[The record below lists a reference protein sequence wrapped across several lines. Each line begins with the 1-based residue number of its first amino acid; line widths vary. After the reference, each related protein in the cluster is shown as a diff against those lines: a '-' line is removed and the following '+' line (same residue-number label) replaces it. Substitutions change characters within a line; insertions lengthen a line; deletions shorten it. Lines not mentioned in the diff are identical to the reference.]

1 MPIVREPYT
10 GAWQNNDELRL
21 ETALANPVV
30 FRCVSL
36 IASDIGK
43 LPLRLVAVDANGI
56 WHETTSPAF
65 SPVLR
70 MPNRY
75 QTPAQFFEVWMSRK
89 LLWGN
94 TYVLKDR
101 DARGV
106 VTALYVL
113 DPCRVKPLVA
123 PDGSVYYELQT
134 NDLAGIP
141 TTGGPLVVPAR
152 EIIHDRWNCA
162 FHPLV
167 GLSPLYAC
175 GGAARQGLAMQAAQ
189 YVVLLERRPAE
200 RDADRADRD
209 RSGNR
214 QAALE
219 TWHCARRRQDRH
231 RRQRH
236 EVRSGRLVG
245 RRVAMDR
252 AGGLDGENDRRLF
265 RRADLDGRLA
275 ASSRRTRT
283 TKRRRLQY
291 HSQCLQTH
299 LTAIEAALDAGLE
312 LPAPYGTEFD
322 LDDLIW
328 MDTATKTKAAHD
340 AISAGAMSPNEARR
354 KYFGLGP
361 VPGGDYAVP
370 AAAVRTRSKRSRCA
384 ISASRRRPAGES
396 RLAAATPAEVDAVTL
411 TYSRVTLAGPLWT
424 MAEVKAIQLRI
435 TDAAHDADVDE
446 KLATAQE
453 AVLAYLGPAADATW
467 TPATAPVAVKHAILL
482 LTVALLRAPRRRPQR
497 PDERAEDAVIWKELQ
512 NLLAMYR
519 DPALA

>member
-1 MPIVREPYT
+1 MGVLASIRASLRSVLVPGGAATTPSGRAWMPIVREPYT

-36 IASDIGK
+36 IATDIGK
-43 LPLRLVAVDANGI
+43 LPCRLVAVDANGI

-70 MPNRY
+70 TPNRY
-75 QTPAQFFEVWMSRK
+75 QTPAQFFEVWMISK

-106 VTALYVL
+106 VTSLYVL

-141 TTGGPLVVPAR
+141 TSDGQLVVPAK

-175 GGAARQGLAMQAAQ
+175 GGAARQGLEMQAASTSFFSSGG
-189 YVVLLERRPAE
+189 RP
-200 RDADRADRD
+200 
-209 RSGNR
+209 SGMLIAPTEIDPETAKR
-214 QAALE
+214 LSE
-219 TWHCARRRQDRH
+219 TWHAL
-231 RRQRH
+231 
-236 EVRSGRLVG
+236 GAGKTAIVG
-245 RRVAMDR
+245 NGMKYEAVGSSAEESQWIEQVGWTAKTI
-252 AGGLDGENDRRLF
+252 AGCFGVPISMVDSSQQPPYANNE
-265 RRADLDGRLA
+265 
-275 ASSRRTRT
+275 AST
-283 TKRRRLQY
+283 LQY

-299 LTAIEAALDAGLE
+299 LTAIEAALDTGLE

-340 AISAGAMSPNEARR
+340 AISAGAMSPNEARL

-361 VPGGDYAVP
+361 VPGGDSPFLQQQYYSLEALAMRDLAVP
-370 AAAVRTRSKRSRCA
+370 APPT
-384 ISASRRRPAGES
+384 P
-396 RLAAATPAEVDAVTL
+396 TPAPVEA
-411 TYSRVTLAGPLWT
+411 P
-424 MAEVKAIQLRI
+424 AE
-435 TDAAHDADVDE
+435 
-446 KLATAQE
+446 
-453 AVLAYLGPAADATW
+453 
-467 TPATAPVAVKHAILL
+467 
-482 LTVALLRAPRRRPQR
+482 
-497 PDERAEDAVIWKELQ
+497 AE
-512 NLLAMYR
+512 
-519 DPALA
+519 P

>member
-1 MPIVREPYT
+1 MGVVASIRSSLRAVFAPGAASPAPGSGAWLPIVREPYT

-36 IASDIGK
+36 ISSDIGK
-43 LPLRLVAVDANGI
+43 LPCRLVAIDQHGI

-70 MPNRY
+70 TPNRY
-75 QTPAQFFEVWMSRK
+75 QTPQQFFEVWMISK

-113 DPCRVKPLVA
+113 DPCRVKVLVA
-123 PDGSVYYELQT
+123 PDGAVYYELQT
-134 NDLAGIP
+134 NELAGIP

-175 GGAARQGLAMQAAQ
+175 GGAARQGLEMQSASTSFFSSGG
-189 YVVLLERRPAE
+189 RP
-200 RDADRADRD
+200 
-209 RSGNR
+209 SGMLIAPTEIDPETAKR
-214 QAALE
+214 LSE
-219 TWHCARRRQDRH
+219 TWHAL
-231 RRQRH
+231 
-236 EVRSGRLVG
+236 GAGKTAIVG
-245 RRVAMDR
+245 NGMKYEPVGSSAEESQWTEQMGWTSKVI
-252 AGGLDGENDRRLF
+252 AGCFGVPISMIDSSQQPPYANSE
-265 RRADLDGRLA
+265 
-275 ASSRRTRT
+275 AST
-283 TKRRRLQY
+283 LQY

-299 LTAIEAALDAGLE
+299 LTAIEGALDTGLE

-328 MDTATKTKAAHD
+328 LDTASKTKAAHD
-340 AISAGAMSPNEARR
+340 AVAAGVLSPNEARF

-361 VPGGDYAVP
+361 VPGG
-370 AAAVRTRSKRSRCA
+370 
-384 ISASRRRPAGES
+384 ASPMVQQQYYSLQA
-396 RLAAATPAEVDAVTL
+396 LAMRDLAPPTPA
-411 TYSRVTLAGPLWT
+411 
-424 MAEVKAIQLRI
+424 
-435 TDAAHDADVDE
+435 
-446 KLATAQE
+446 
-453 AVLAYLGPAADATW
+453 PA
-467 TPATAPVAVKHAILL
+467 PPPPV
-482 LTVALLRAPRRRPQR
+482 
-497 PDERAEDAVIWKELQ
+497 PDEEPVE
-512 NLLAMYR
+512 
-519 DPALA
+519 P

>member
-1 MPIVREPYT
+1 MGVVATIRAQLRAVFAPGAAPAGRGAWSPIVREPDT
-10 GAWQNNDELRL
+10 GAWQHNEELRL
-21 ETALANPVV
+21 ETALANPTV

-70 MPNRY
+70 SPNRY
-75 QTPAQFFEVWMSRK
+75 QTPAQFFEVWMISK

-106 VTALYVL
+106 VTALTVL

-123 PDGSVYYELQT
+123 PDGAVYYELQT
-134 NDLAGIP
+134 NELAGLP
-141 TTGGPLVVPAR
+141 STGGPVVVPAR

-175 GGAARQGLAMQAAQ
+175 GGAARQGLEMQAASTSFFSSGGRPSGMLIPATEIDQ
-189 YVVLLERRPAE
+189 KTIERLSA
-200 RDADRADRD
+200 
-209 RSGNR
+209 
-214 QAALE
+214 
-219 TWHCARRRQDRH
+219 TWHAMGP
-231 RRQRH
+231 
-236 EVRSGRLVG
+236 GRTAILG
-245 RRVAMDR
+245 SAMKYEPVSTSAAESQLIQQADWTAKTI
-252 AGGLDGENDRRLF
+252 AGCFGVPISMVDSSQQPPYANSE
-265 RRADLDGRLA
+265 
-275 ASSRRTRT
+275 ASA
-283 TKRRRLQY
+283 LQY

-299 LTAIEAALDAGLE
+299 LTAIEAALDVGLE

-340 AISAGAMSPNEARR
+340 AIAAGAMSPNEARR

-361 VPGGDYAVP
+361 VPGGDTPYLQIQYQSLE
-370 AAAVRTRSKRSRCA
+370 AAAKRDLGLTA
-384 ISASRRRPAGES
+384 PPPMPTPEQE
-396 RLAAATPAEVDAVTL
+396 TPA
-411 TYSRVTLAGPLWT
+411 
-424 MAEVKAIQLRI
+424 
-435 TDAAHDADVDE
+435 
-446 KLATAQE
+446 
-453 AVLAYLGPAADATW
+453 
-467 TPATAPVAVKHAILL
+467 
-482 LTVALLRAPRRRPQR
+482 
-497 PDERAEDAVIWKELQ
+497 
-512 NLLAMYR
+512 
-519 DPALA
+519 

>member
-1 MPIVREPYT
+1 VALLDRLRAVFSPGPRAPAAGTGGYWPVVRESYT
-10 GAWQNNDELRL
+10 GAWQHNDEIRL

-70 MPNRY
+70 KPNSY
-75 QTPAQFFEVWMSRK
+75 QTTGQFLETWMISK
-89 LLWGN
+89 LLYGN

-113 DPCRVKPLVA
+113 DPCRVKPLVS
-123 PDGSVYYELQT
+123 PDGAVYYELQT
-134 NDLAGIP
+134 NELAGIV
-141 TTGGPLVVPAR
+141 GNVLVVPAK

-175 GGAARQGLAMQAAQ
+175 GGAASQGLAMQAASTTFFSSGG
-189 YVVLLERRPAE
+189 RP
-200 RDADRADRD
+200 
-209 RSGNR
+209 SGMLIAPTEIDPQTAQR
-214 QAALE
+214 LSE
-219 TWHCARRRQDRH
+219 TWHAL
-231 RRQRH
+231 
-236 EVRSGRLVG
+236 GAGKTAIVG
-245 RRVAMDR
+245 NGMKYEAVGSSAEESQWIEQ
-252 AGGLDGENDRRLF
+252 AGWTAKTIAGCFGVPISMVDSSQQPPYANSE
-265 RRADLDGRLA
+265 
-275 ASSRRTRT
+275 ASA
-283 TKRRRLQY
+283 LQY

-299 LTAIEAALDAGLE
+299 LTAIEVALDFGLE

-340 AISAGAMSPNEARR
+340 AIGAGAMTPNEARR

-361 VPGGDYAVP
+361 VPGGDTPYLQQQYVSLEELANRDLGVTAP
-370 AAAVRTRSKRSRCA
+370 APPVS
-384 ISASRRRPAGES
+384 P
-396 RLAAATPAEVDAVTL
+396 V
-411 TYSRVTLAGPLWT
+411 
-424 MAEVKAIQLRI
+424 
-435 TDAAHDADVDE
+435 
-446 KLATAQE
+446 LATETPDGE
-453 AVLAYLGPAADATW
+453 AS
-467 TPATAPVAVKHAILL
+467 
-482 LTVALLRAPRRRPQR
+482 
-497 PDERAEDAVIWKELQ
+497 
-512 NLLAMYR
+512 
-519 DPALA
+519 

>member
-1 MPIVREPYT
+1 VGLLSTIRASLRSVFIPGGASSAPGASGAAWAPIVREPYT
-10 GAWQNNDELRL
+10 GAWQQNDELRL

-70 MPNRY
+70 VPNRY
-75 QTPAQFFEVWMSRK
+75 QTAAQFYEAWMFSK

-106 VTALYVL
+106 VTSLYVL
-113 DPCRVKPLVA
+113 DPCRVRPLVA
-123 PDGSVYYELQT
+123 PDGDVYYELQT

-141 TTGGPLVVPAR
+141 SSGAPLVAPSK

-175 GGAARQGLAMQAAQ
+175 GGAASQGLAMQSASTSFFSGGGRPSGMLVYPGEIDPESAAR
-189 YVVLLERRPAE
+189 VKA
-200 RDADRADRD
+200 
-209 RSGNR
+209 
-214 QAALE
+214 
-219 TWHCARRRQDRH
+219 TWHSMGGQTAI
-231 RRQRH
+231 
-236 EVRSGRLVG
+236 VG
-245 RRVAMDR
+245 NGPKYEPVSASAEESQWIEQMGWTAKTI
-252 AGGLDGENDRRLF
+252 AGCFGVPISMVDSSQQPPYANNE
-265 RRADLDGRLA
+265 
-275 ASSRRTRT
+275 AST
-283 TKRRRLQY
+283 LQY

-299 LTAIEAALDAGLE
+299 LTGIEAALDAGLE

-361 VPGGDYAVP
+361 VPGGDSPYLQQQYYSLEAL
-370 AAAVRTRSKRSRCA
+370 AMRD
-384 ISASRRRPAGES
+384 
-396 RLAAATPAEVDAVTL
+396 LAAPAPATPT
-411 TYSRVTLAGPLWT
+411 
-424 MAEVKAIQLRI
+424 
-435 TDAAHDADVDE
+435 
-446 KLATAQE
+446 
-453 AVLAYLGPAADATW
+453 
-467 TPATAPVAVKHAILL
+467 TAPPVEEP
-482 LTVALLRAPRRRPQR
+482 APA
-497 PDERAEDAVIWKELQ
+497 PDEVA
-512 NLLAMYR
+512 
-519 DPALA
+519 P

>member
-1 MPIVREPYT
+1 VGLLASIRSSLRQVFAPSATAPGTGAWMPIVHEPYT

-70 MPNRY
+70 VPNRY
-75 QTPAQFFEVWMSRK
+75 QTPAQFFEVWMFSK

-101 DARGV
+101 DQRGV
-106 VTALYVL
+106 VNTLYVL

-134 NDLAGIP
+134 SDLAGIP
-141 TTGGPLVVPAR
+141 TSGGPLVVPAK

-175 GGAARQGLAMQAAQ
+175 GGAASQGLAMQSASTSFFSAGG
-189 YVVLLERRPAE
+189 RP
-200 RDADRADRD
+200 
-209 RSGNR
+209 SGMLIAPTEIDPETAKR
-214 QAALE
+214 LSD
-219 TWHCARRRQDRH
+219 TWHNLGA
-231 RRQRH
+231 
-236 EVRSGRLVG
+236 GKTAIVG
-245 RRVAMDR
+245 NGMKYESVGASAEESQWIEQVGWTAKTI
-252 AGGLDGENDRRLF
+252 AGCFGVPISMVDSSQQPPYANNE
-265 RRADLDGRLA
+265 
-275 ASSRRTRT
+275 AST
-283 TKRRRLQY
+283 LQY

-299 LTAIEAALDAGLE
+299 LTAIENALDGGLE
-312 LPAPYGTEFD
+312 LPAPFGTEFD

-340 AISAGAMSPNEARR
+340 AISAGAMSPNEARL

-361 VPGGDYAVP
+361 VPGGDTPYLQQQYYSLEALAMRDLSVP
-370 AAAVRTRSKRSRCA
+370 AP
-384 ISASRRRPAGES
+384 ASPTPPPA
-396 RLAAATPAEVDAVTL
+396 PPPVD
-411 TYSRVTLAGPLWT
+411 
-424 MAEVKAIQLRI
+424 
-435 TDAAHDADVDE
+435 
-446 KLATAQE
+446 
-453 AVLAYLGPAADATW
+453 
-467 TPATAPVAVKHAILL
+467 ATAPATEVE
-482 LTVALLRAPRRRPQR
+482 TP
-497 PDERAEDAVIWKELQ
+497 
-512 NLLAMYR
+512 
-519 DPALA
+519 

>member
-1 MPIVREPYT
+1 MALLDRLRAVFSPGPRAPAAGTGGYWPVVRESYT
-10 GAWQNNDELRL
+10 GAWQHNDEIRL

-70 MPNRY
+70 KPNSY
-75 QTPAQFFEVWMSRK
+75 QTTGQLLETWMISK
-89 LLWGN
+89 LLYGN

-113 DPCRVKPLVA
+113 DPCRVKPLVS
-123 PDGSVYYELQT
+123 PDGAVYYELQT
-134 NDLAGIP
+134 NELAGIV
-141 TTGGPLVVPAR
+141 GNVLVVPAK

-175 GGAARQGLAMQAAQ
+175 GGAASQGLAMQAASTTFFSSGG
-189 YVVLLERRPAE
+189 RP
-200 RDADRADRD
+200 
-209 RSGNR
+209 SGMLIAPTEIDPQTAQR
-214 QAALE
+214 LSE
-219 TWHCARRRQDRH
+219 TWHAL
-231 RRQRH
+231 
-236 EVRSGRLVG
+236 GAGKTAIVG
-245 RRVAMDR
+245 NGMKYEAVGSSAEESQWIEQ
-252 AGGLDGENDRRLF
+252 AGWTAKTIAGCFGVPISMVDSSQQPPYANSE
-265 RRADLDGRLA
+265 
-275 ASSRRTRT
+275 ASA
-283 TKRRRLQY
+283 LQY

-299 LTAIEAALDAGLE
+299 LTAIEVALDFGLE

-340 AISAGAMSPNEARR
+340 AIGAGAMTPNEARR

-361 VPGGDYAVP
+361 VPGGDTPYLQQQYVSLEALANRDLGVTAP
-370 AAAVRTRSKRSRCA
+370 APPVS
-384 ISASRRRPAGES
+384 P
-396 RLAAATPAEVDAVTL
+396 V
-411 TYSRVTLAGPLWT
+411 
-424 MAEVKAIQLRI
+424 
-435 TDAAHDADVDE
+435 
-446 KLATAQE
+446 LATETPDGE
-453 AVLAYLGPAADATW
+453 AS
-467 TPATAPVAVKHAILL
+467 
-482 LTVALLRAPRRRPQR
+482 
-497 PDERAEDAVIWKELQ
+497 
-512 NLLAMYR
+512 
-519 DPALA
+519 